1 MIMLNITNTDVSL
14 IVVLFTDQNSEPLQI
29 KDNLNM
35 NFVIG

>member
-1 MIMLNITNTDVSL
+1 MIMLNITNTEFSL